1 MASDRPDLEKQ
12 ESAPPHQAKPS
23 TASSD
28 LSTSSI
34 EVDLPTKKTRT
45 EIRRSSLDSNPLSPL
60 ERALGDP
67 ISTAD
72 IEIPDSD
79 DDDDNNNNDENNNN
93 AAPLDLNLARTRTSI
108 ISSAS
113 RPPDYEVT
121 LEADDPENPRNWY
134 THSFSLALQQY
145 NYPLTPHTQAPLVP
159 RLHDPRRLVRQLG
172 RGPLQHELHGHHRG
186 HHGRV

>member
-1 MASDRPDLEKQ
+1 MASDHPDLEKQ

-34 EVDLPTKKTRT
+34 DVDLPTKKAHT

-79 DDDDNNNNDENNNN
+79 DDDDDNIDENNNN
-93 AAPLDLNLARTRTSI
+93 AAPLDLNLARTRTSV

-134 THSFSLALQQY
+134 TPLLSLS
-145 NYPLTPHTQAPLVP
+145 NNTTTH
-159 RLHDPRRLVRQLG
+159 
-172 RGPLQHELHGHHRG
+172 
-186 HHGRV
+186 